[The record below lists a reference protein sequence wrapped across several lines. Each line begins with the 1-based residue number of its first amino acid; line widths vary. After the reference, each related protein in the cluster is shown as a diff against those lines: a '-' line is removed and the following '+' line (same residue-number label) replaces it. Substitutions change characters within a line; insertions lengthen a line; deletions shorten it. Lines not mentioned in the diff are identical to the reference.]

1 MKPIFSYGR
10 ALKMNAL
17 INMPWPWKIRDKH
30 SLPELQ
36 MRLKK
41 AMSESEK
48 SKNALLN
55 KTLDQAYENLVH
67 NKKGEKR

>member
-1 MKPIFSYGR
+1 MKPIASYGR

-41 AMSESEK
+41 ALVESEK
-48 SKNALLN
+48 SNNALLK
-55 KTLDQAYENLVH
+55 KTLDEAYDDLVH
-67 NKKGEKR
+67 KKEKK

>member
-10 ALKMNAL
+10 ALRMNAL

-41 AMSESEK
+41 AMSEQNIGSG
-48 SKNALLN
+48 
-55 KTLDQAYENLVH
+55 V
-67 NKKGEKR
+67 